1 MKKRKIAMICLSAVL
16 LAGCG
21 DAMPEMT
28 DEQAELIGE
37 YAAITLMKYDA
48 AGRSRLVDLSQI
60 EEKAEEPSAAP
71 TIPVPEQPAE
81 KETPE
86 TPIVDKTVK
95 EELTTESLGSCLDL
109 PEGVSLLY
117 EGYDLEASYQTGA
130 SHLAVEA
137 SEGNQL
143 LVLHFTLRNTSGAD
157 QEIDLLRTQ
166 NTYRVTVND
175 DYVRNVQMTMLD
187 NDLLTYSGTLSNG
200 GTEEVVLL
208 AEVESNRISGVDSLA
223 LNLKN
228 GSETYTIRL
237 F

>member
-60 EEKAEEPSAAP
+60 EEKAEEPSVAQ

-86 TPIVDKTVK
+86 TPVVDKTVK
-95 EELTTESLGSCLDL
+95 EELTAESLGSCLDL

-117 EGYDLEASYQTGA
+117 DGYDLEASYQTGA

-137 SEGNQL
+137 SDGNQL

-157 QEIDLLRTQ
+157 QEIDLLGTQ

-187 NDLLTYSGTLSNG
+187 NDLSTYSGTLSNG
-200 GTEEVVLL
+200 GTEGVVLL
-208 AEVESNRISGVDSLA
+208 AEVESNRIAGVDSLA

-228 GSETYTIRL
+228 GSEAYTIRL